1 VLSHVILWAAWAGAV
16 AWIAFLAWGLWLGLR
31 RGRGPGP
38 LGWSAVLL
46 ISLAWTLGVW
56 AFLWEPQT
64 LAIRRVEVVS
74 QAWRGEPLRIGVIAD
89 THGDGPHM
97 GAARLKRIAA
107 RMNAQRPDII
117 LLLGDYVGGH
127 ADPEDRSAGQNA
139 AVAAAI
145 AALGDFD
152 APLGVFA
159 VLGNHDW
166 WYDGLDI
173 ARGLDAAGIRVLD
186 NSSVR
191 IDRAAGAFW
200 VGGLSD
206 YASEVRLPSFSD
218 MLARVTNDEP
228 VIAMSHWPD
237 AFAVMPERVALLL
250 AGHSHCGQVNLPF
263 VGRLVHASEGSAK
276 WPCGLYEERG
286 RRLYVSG
293 GVGVSMVPVRFR
305 QPPEI
310 AVLTLRRE

>member
-1 VLSHVILWAAWAGAV
+1 MSHFILWAAWAGAL
-16 AWIAFLAWGLWLGLR
+16 AWVAFLAWGLARGLK

-38 LGWSAVLL
+38 VGWTAIFAV
-46 ISLAWTLGVW
+46 SVAWGFGVW

-64 LAIRRVEVVS
+64 LQVRRVEVVS
-74 QAWRGEPLRIGVIAD
+74 AAWRGEPLRIGVITD

-107 RMNAQRPDII
+107 RLNAQRPDVI

-127 ADPEDRSAGQNA
+127 DNPEDRSDGQNA
-139 AVAAAI
+139 AVAAGI
-145 AALGDFD
+145 AALGDLD
-152 APLGVFA
+152 APLGVYA

-166 WYDGLDI
+166 WYDGPRV
-173 ARGLDAAGIRVLD
+173 ARALEAAGIRVLD
-186 NSSVR
+186 NGSVR
-191 IDRAAGAFW
+191 VDRPGGAFW

-206 YASEVRLPSFSD
+206 YASEVRLPSFND
-218 MLARVTNDEP
+218 MLARVSDDEP
-228 VIAMSHWPD
+228 VIAMTHWPD
-237 AFAVMPERVALLL
+237 AFAVMPDRVALLM
-250 AGHSHCGQVNLPF
+250 AGHTHCGQVNLPF
-263 VGRLVHASEGSAK
+263 AGRLLHASEGSAK

-293 GVGVSMVPVRFR
+293 GVGVSMLPVRFR